1 MAPILNRRW
10 YFLLWCISP
19 RRFGAEL
26 WALDHRQFIMQ
37 KPLGGRHFQFHD
49 AKNHYAQTELLP
61 LIPLPSK
68 PNAVRRAANKLRR
81 LLIGQ

>member
-1 MAPILNRRW
+1 MVGIHQHTAAIYLPPLA
-10 YFLLWCISP
+10 
-19 RRFGAEL
+19 AEL

-49 AKNHYAQTELLP
+49 AKNRYAQTELLQ